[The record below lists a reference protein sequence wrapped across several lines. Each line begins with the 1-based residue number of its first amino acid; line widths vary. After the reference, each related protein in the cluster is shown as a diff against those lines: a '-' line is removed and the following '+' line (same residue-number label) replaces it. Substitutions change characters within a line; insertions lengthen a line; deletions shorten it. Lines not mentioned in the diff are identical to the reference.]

1 MADDIILNTNTEYS
15 QEEPATAGL
24 AGGGFVAVWGDGN
37 QDDDVDGF
45 TGVYGRVFDA
55 QGRALTPEF
64 HIPLDDYDQQLHAK
78 VVGLS
83 DGGFVVAWESDGV
96 DRTGADSNDFNIFMQ
111 RFSAT
116 GQRIGNQVQVTPDRE
131 LDQRL
136 DELVALP
143 DGGFRMVYVASNL
156 RTDWDVY
163 TQRFSA
169 TAARVGGEVLINTDV
184 DTGLAFAGGYLTP
197 GYQLLP
203 RADGSFIAAYWEEPE
218 SYNGRQI
225 YTQRYDAA
233 GHAVGARSLVST
245 LAGLDDNTSP
255 RITSLDGGG
264 YAVAWTKR
272 DDADLDNTDVW
283 LRTYDS
289 LGHALTAPVQVNTD
303 MTEGQYLG
311 EVLALP
317 GGGFLVTYASWSADV
332 SEFPYDY
339 YGANGRTYDA
349 AGRPTSDVFYISE
362 FVYED
367 MGSLGAIKLRDGGIV
382 VSWHGGPLVEEDVFA
397 TILGQGTGANDTIVA
412 VIPGTWR
419 GFGGD
424 DRITGTAFA
433 DTLTGDAGKDDL
445 RGGAGN
451 DVLRGG
457 GGADALDGGAGIDT
471 ASYYE
476 TPVGITVSLASG
488 TGAGDD
494 AQGDTLAGIE
504 NISGGQGNDTITGN
518 AGANT
523 LQGWN
528 GNDVLRGGAGADV
541 LAGGAGIDTASYYAS
556 SAGVVV
562 DLSTGKGSGGEA
574 QGDTLTGIENV
585 SGSQGWDSVIGTSG
599 ANGLQGWAGNDV
611 LVGGRGADMLT
622 GGAGADRFVYT
633 GTADSPVGAG
643 ADRITDFSHAQ
654 GDRID
659 LFAIDANT
667 AAAGNQAF
675 SFIGSALYTGIAG
688 QLRYSV
694 VGGVTTI
701 AGDINGDEVS
711 DFHIALTGAIALVAV
726 DFVL

>member
-1 MADDIILNTNTEYS
+1 MADDNILNTNTEYS
-15 QEEPATAGL
+15 QDEPATAAL
-24 AGGGFVAVWGDGN
+24 AGGGFVAVWDDGN
-37 QDDDVDGF
+37 QDDGFDGF

-64 HIPLDDYDQQLHAK
+64 HIPMDDYDQQLHAK
-78 VVGLS
+78 VVGLP

-116 GQRIGNQVQVTPDRE
+116 GQRIGDQVQVTPDRE

-136 DELVALP
+136 EELVALP
-143 DGGFRMVYVASNL
+143 DGGFRMVYAASNL

-163 TQRFSA
+163 TQRFNA
-169 TAARVGGEVLINTDV
+169 TAGKVGGEVLINTDV

-218 SYNGRQI
+218 SLNGRQI

-233 GHAVGARSLVST
+233 GHAVGARSLVSELT
-245 LAGLDDNTSP
+245 GLDDNSFP
-255 RITSLDGGG
+255 RITSLEGGG

-272 DDADLDNTDVW
+272 DEDDLDNTDVW

-303 MTEGQYLG
+303 LPEGQYLG
-311 EVLALP
+311 EVVALP
-317 GGGFLVTYASWSADV
+317 GGGFLVTYAAWSADV

-339 YGANGRTYDA
+339 YGANGRIYDA

-382 VSWHGGPLVEEDVFA
+382 VSWHGGELVEEDIFA
-397 TILGQGTGANDTIVA
+397 TVLGQGTSGNDTIVA
-412 VIPGTWR
+412 VVPGTWR

-433 DTLTGDAGKDDL
+433 DTLVGDAGKDDL

-457 GGADALDGGAGIDT
+457 AGADRLDGGTGVDT
-471 ASYYE
+471 ASYADS
-476 TPVGITVSLASG
+476 TKGMTVNLAAG
-488 TGAGDD
+488 TGGGGTATGD
-494 AQGDTLAGIE
+494 ALVSIEAVNGSAYADTLI
-504 NISGGQGNDTITGN
+504 GGTAADTLRG
-518 AGANT
+518 GV
-523 LQGWN
+523 
-528 GNDVLRGGAGADV
+528 GNDVLRGGAGADI
-541 LAGGAGIDTASYYAS
+541 LDGGAGFDLVTYFDSTKGVTVNLA
-556 SAGVVV
+556 AG
-562 DLSTGKGSGGEA
+562 SGSGGTA
-574 QGDTLTGIENV
+574 TGDTLVSIESVN
-585 SGSQGWDSVIGTSG
+585 GSAHADTLIGSSA
-599 ANGLQGWAGNDV
+599 ANA
-611 LVGGRGADMLT
+611 LT
-622 GGAGADRFVYT
+622 GGAGADTLTGGAGKDTLAGGAGADRFIFAAR
-633 GTADSPVGAG
+633 GDSVVGAN
-643 ADRITDFSHAQ
+643 ADRITDFSHGQ

-659 LFAIDANT
+659 LAAIDAN
-667 AAAGNQAF
+667 AGVAGNQAF
-675 SFIGSALYTGIAG
+675 SFIGTAAYTGVAG
-688 QLRYSV
+688 QLRTVTGS
-694 VGGVTTI
+694 VTTI
-701 AGDINGDEVS
+701 GGDVNGDKIS
-711 DFHIALTGAIALVAV
+711 DFHITLSGAVALVAT

>member
-15 QEEPATAGL
+15 QDEPATAAL
-24 AGGGFVAVWGDGN
+24 AGGGFVAVWDDGN
-37 QDDDVDGF
+37 QDEEFDGF

-64 HIPLDDYDQQLHAK
+64 HVPIDDYDQQLHAK

-116 GQRIGNQVQVTPDRE
+116 GQRIGDQVQVTPDRE

-136 DELVALP
+136 DELEALP
-143 DGGFRMVYVASNL
+143 DGGFRIVYAASNL

-197 GYQLLP
+197 GYQILP

-272 DDADLDNTDVW
+272 DEDDLDNTDVW

-339 YGANGRTYDA
+339 YGANGRIYDA

-397 TILGQGTGANDTIVA
+397 TVLGQGTGANDTIVA

-433 DTLTGDAGKDDL
+433 DTLAGDAGKDDL

-457 GGADALDGGAGIDT
+457 AGADRLDGGAGIDT
-471 ASYYE
+471 ASYY
-476 TPVGITVSLASG
+476 TG
-488 TGAGDD
+488 T
-494 AQGDTLAGIE
+494 
-504 NISGGQGNDTITGN
+504 
-518 AGANT
+518 
-523 LQGWN
+523 
-528 GNDVLRGGAGADV
+528 
-541 LAGGAGIDTASYYAS
+541 
-556 SAGVVV
+556 AGVVV
-562 DLSTGKGSGGEA
+562 NLSTGRGSGGEA
-574 QGDTLTGIENV
+574 QGDTLSGIENV
-585 SGSQGWDSVIGTSG
+585 SGSQGWDSLVGNAG
-599 ANGLQGWAGNDV
+599 ANTLQGWAGNDV
-611 LVGGRGADMLT
+611 LVGGGGADTLT

-643 ADRITDFSHAQ
+643 ADRIADFSHAQ

-659 LFAIDANT
+659 LFAIDANS

-688 QLRYSV
+688 QLRTSV
-694 VGGVTTI
+694 VGGITTI
-701 AGDINGDEVS
+701 AGDVNGDKVS
-711 DFHIALTGAIALVAV
+711 DFHITLSGAVGLAAA